1 MSKTH
6 WSVWVTIVTAF
17 VGWLASGIVIVIRLD
32 DRIKFVEQR
41 LERVIDLCC
50 DEVHKS
56 ELKRPVGPHTFWG
69 EVNASSSYK
78 ERVEMGQQREGIPNK
93 GSGGKTGPSC
103 IR

>member
-1 MSKTH
+1 MNKIR
-6 WSVWVTIVTAF
+6 WSVWATIFIAIM
-17 VGWLASGIVIVIRLD
+17 GWLASGAVIVIRLE

-56 ELKRPVGPHTFWG
+56 TLKRPVGPHTFWG
-69 EVNASSSYK
+69 KVDASEKS
-78 ERVEMGQQREGIPNK
+78 EGRMEMGRKGESISYE
-93 GSGGKTGPSC
+93 GSGRKAGSSR